1 MAGPSSADATERRLA
16 ELDRQVERGS
26 RFTHA
31 SLEKG
36 FNRLTQAEILLAELV
51 AALDARGLVP
61 AGELGVS
68 LMDEDPPTPEP
79 SPEAPPEH
87 ATRPEHGDRSQRI
100 LLAEHRGQGRRPRRG
115 R

>member
-68 LMDEDPPTPEP
+68 LVDEDPPTPEP
-79 SPEAPPEH
+79 QSRGAARACDPSR
-87 ATRPEHGDRSQRI
+87 TRGPITAD